1 MTDNFKVRSIANG
14 VSVIDSGYFSN
25 DFAAIYIIKQN
36 NKVAII
42 ETGTTFSVSN
52 VKKALENDSLS
63 FLDVAYIIPTHV
75 HLDHAGGAGE
85 LMKQC
90 LNAKLIVHPRG
101 ARHLI
106 DPTKLIAG
114 AMAVYGEKEFKKL
127 YGKVIP
133 IEANRVIEADDS
145 FILDFDGRE
154 LKFIDTPGHARHHF
168 CIWDKQTESMFTG
181 DTFGISYRD
190 LDHNDQA
197 YIFPSTSPVQF
208 DPEELIKSI
217 HKIMKYKPKR
227 VCLTHF
233 AAIRPTQKV
242 VEQLIDGI
250 NFVSNLAKKY
260 ATEGDAEKVIQDKM
274 MNYFLEGIEK
284 IGVKDLDFCRE
295 RLELDVKINTQGLIY
310 WQKIVKIQT

>member
-1 MTDNFKVRSIANG
+1 MTENIEVRRIASG
-14 VSVIDSGYFSN
+14 ISVIDSGYFSK
-25 DFAAIYIIKQN
+25 DFAAIYIIQQN

-42 ETGTTFSVSN
+42 ETGTTYSISN
-52 VKKALENDSLS
+52 VQIALEKIHLS
-63 FLDVAYIIPTHV
+63 FVDVAYIIPTHV

-90 LNAKLIVHPRG
+90 QNASLIVHPRG
-101 ARHLI
+101 ARHMI

-114 AMAVYGEKEFKKL
+114 AMAVYGKQKFKKL
-127 YGKVIP
+127 YGEIIP
-133 IEANRVIEADDS
+133 IEASRVIEAVDN

-154 LKFIDTPGHARHHF
+154 LKFIDTPGHAKHHF

-190 LDHNDQA
+190 LDHKDEI

-217 HKIMKYKPKR
+217 HKIMEYNPQR

-233 AAIRPTQKV
+233 AAIRPTHKV

-250 NFVSNLAKKY
+250 HFVSNLAKKY
-260 ATEGDAEKVIQDKM
+260 ATEDDAKLLIHNDM
-274 MNYFLEGIEK
+274 MSYFLKGFKK

-295 RLELDVKINTQGLIY
+295 RLELDVKINTLGLIY
-310 WQKIVKIQT
+310 WQQNISNV

>member
-1 MTDNFKVRSIANG
+1 MTDNIEVRSIASG
-14 VSVIDSGYFSN
+14 IKVIDSGYFSN

-36 NKVAII
+36 NKAAII

-52 VKKALENDSLS
+52 VQKALEKDGLS

-90 LNAKLIVHPRG
+90 PNANLIVHPRG
-101 ARHLI
+101 ARHMI

-114 AMAVYGEKEFKKL
+114 AIAVYGEQKFKTL
-127 YGKVIP
+127 YGEIIP
-133 IEANRVIEADDS
+133 IEASRVIEANDD

-154 LKFIDTPGHARHHF
+154 LKFIDTPGHAKHHF
-168 CIWDKQTESMFTG
+168 CIWDIQTESMFTG

-190 LDHNDQA
+190 LDHNDEV

-217 HKIMKYKPKR
+217 HKIMEYNPQR

-233 AAIRPTQKV
+233 AAIRPTHKV

-250 NFVSNLAKKY
+250 HFVSNLAKKY
-260 ATEGDAEKVIQDKM
+260 ATEDDAKLLIHNDM
-274 MNYFLEGIEK
+274 MSYFLKGFKK
-284 IGVKDLDFCRE
+284 IGDKDLDFCRE
-295 RLELDVKINTQGLIY
+295 RLELDVKINTLGLIY
-310 WQKIVKIQT
+310 WQKNISNV

>member
-1 MTDNFKVRSIANG
+1 MNDKIEVRIIASG
-14 VSVIDSGYFSN
+14 ISVIDSGYFSD
-25 DFAAIYIIKQN
+25 DFAAIYLIKQN

-42 ETGTTFSVSN
+42 ETGTTFSIPSVQ
-52 VKKALENDSLS
+52 KALERDGLS
-63 FLDVAYIIPTHV
+63 FLDVTYIIPTHV

-90 LNAKLIVHPRG
+90 QNASLIVHPRG
-101 ARHLI
+101 ARHMI

-114 AMAVYGEKEFKKL
+114 AMAVYGEQKFKKL
-127 YGKVIP
+127 YGEIIP
-133 IEANRVIEADDS
+133 IEASRVIEADDN
-145 FILDFDGRE
+145 FILDFEGRE

-168 CIWDKQTESMFTG
+168 CIWDIQTKSMFTG

-190 LDHNDQA
+190 LDYNDEV

-217 HKIMKYKPKR
+217 HKIMEYNPQR

-242 VEQLIDGI
+242 VEQLINGI

-260 ATEGDAEKVIQDKM
+260 ATKDDAKLVIHNEM
-274 MNYFLEGIEK
+274 MSYFLKGFEK
-284 IGVKDLDFCRE
+284 SGFKDLDFCRK
-295 RLELDVKINTQGLIY
+295 RLELDVKINTLGLIH
-310 WQKIVKIQT
+310 WRQITTTI

>member
-1 MTDNFKVRSIANG
+1 MTENIEVRRIASG
-14 VSVIDSGYFSN
+14 VSVIDSSYFSK
-25 DFAAIYIIKQN
+25 DFAAIYIIQQN

-42 ETGTTFSVSN
+42 ETGTTYSISN
-52 VKKALENDSLS
+52 VQIALEKIHLS
-63 FLDVAYIIPTHV
+63 FVDVAYIIPTHV

-90 LNAKLIVHPRG
+90 QNASLIVHPRG
-101 ARHLI
+101 ARHMI

-114 AMAVYGEKEFKKL
+114 AMAVYGKQKFKKL
-127 YGKVIP
+127 YGEIIP
-133 IEANRVIEADDS
+133 IEASRVIEAVDN

-154 LKFIDTPGHARHHF
+154 LKFIDTPGHAKHHF

-190 LDHNDQA
+190 LDHKDEI

-217 HKIMKYKPKR
+217 HKIMEYNPQR

-233 AAIRPTQKV
+233 AAIRPTHKV

-250 NFVSNLAKKY
+250 HFVSNLAKKY
-260 ATEGDAEKVIQDKM
+260 ATEDDAKLLIHNDM
-274 MNYFLEGIEK
+274 MSYFLKGFKK

-295 RLELDVKINTQGLIY
+295 RLELDVKINTLGLIY
-310 WQKIVKIQT
+310 WQQNISNV

>member
-1 MTDNFKVRSIANG
+1 MTENIEVRSIANG
-14 VSVIDSGYFSN
+14 VSVIDSGYFSK
-25 DFAAIYIIKQN
+25 DFAAIYLIKQN

-52 VKKALENDSLS
+52 VQKALEKDGLS

-85 LMKQC
+85 LMKHC
-90 LNAKLIVHPRG
+90 PNATLIAHPRG

-114 AMAVYGEKEFKKL
+114 AMAVYGEKQFNKL
-127 YGKVIP
+127 YGKIIP
-133 IEANRVIEADDS
+133 IEADRVIEADDN
-145 FILDFDGRE
+145 FTLDFDGRE
-154 LKFIDTPGHARHHF
+154 LKFLDTPGHARHHF
-168 CIWDKQTESMFTG
+168 CIWDKQTKSMFTG

-190 LDHNDQA
+190 LDHNNQV

-217 HKIMKYKPKR
+217 HKIMEYNPQR

-233 AAIRPTQKV
+233 AAIKPTHKV

-250 NFVSNLAKKY
+250 QFVSNLAKKY
-260 ATEGDAEKVIQDKM
+260 ATEDDAKLLIHNDM
-274 MNYFLEGIEK
+274 MSYFLKGFEK

-295 RLELDVKINTQGLIY
+295 RLELDVKINTLGLIY
-310 WQKIVKIQT
+310 WQQNISNV

>member
-1 MTDNFKVRSIANG
+1 MTDNIEVRSIASG
-14 VSVIDSGYFSN
+14 IKVIDSGYFSN

-36 NKVAII
+36 NKAAII

-52 VKKALENDSLS
+52 VQKALEKDGLS

-90 LNAKLIVHPRG
+90 PNANLIVHPRG
-101 ARHLI
+101 ARHMI

-114 AMAVYGEKEFKKL
+114 AIAVYGEQKFKTL
-127 YGKVIP
+127 YGEIIP
-133 IEANRVIEADDS
+133 IEASRVIEANDD

-154 LKFIDTPGHARHHF
+154 LKFIDTPGHAKHHF
-168 CIWDKQTESMFTG
+168 CIWDIQTESMFTG

-190 LDHNDQA
+190 LDHNDQI

-208 DPEELIKSI
+208 DPDELIKSI
-217 HKIMKYKPKR
+217 HKIMKYEPKR
-227 VCLTHF
+227 LCLTHF
-233 AAIRPTQKV
+233 AAIKPTQQV

-250 NFVSNLAKKY
+250 NFVSNLAKK
-260 ATEGDAEKVIQDKM
+260 
-274 MNYFLEGIEK
+274 
-284 IGVKDLDFCRE
+284 
-295 RLELDVKINTQGLIY
+295 
-310 WQKIVKIQT
+310 